1 MEQANKFPHNRIFCR
16 MSEEKSKGISLRTK
30 RKGRP
35 AISAPKQISGP
46 IQSTGDVPRSTGG
59 KASFDAPPQRPQ
71 VGGKVN
77 LISMGCVNCGPREVL
92 TAARLLI
99 LSNDDI
105 LLDSTTSLQTLTPR
119 HPLSHLSRL
128 CQISMPPPMIV
139 HEDRLQAKVQD

>member
-1 MEQANKFPHNRIFCR
+1 

-71 VGGKVN
+71 AGGKVN
-77 LISMGCVNCGPREVL
+77 LMSTGCVKYDPREVL

-119 HPLSHLSRL
+119 HPPSHLSRP
-128 CQISMPPPMIV
+128 CQINTPPPITV
-139 HEDRLQAKVQD
+139 HEDHLQGEVQD